1 MIPTRGA
8 WLEYEIGSK
17 DLLFAK
23 IDRSKKIYLSTMI
36 KALGFSTRDQIL
48 NLFGDNPLLINT
60 LDKDLTVNAEE
71 AMKEVYAKIRQGET
85 ATSEG
90 ARSFFVSRL
99 LTRNAMIS
107 RKSDV
112 SKSIRNLTLSPA

>member
-1 MIPTRGA
+1 VIPTRGA